1 MLVLEC
7 LKEIM
12 KLDQISM
19 TFNQLKQNVRKS
31 IQKVKT
37 VHFDKYLQGLEA
49 QGFFIIESLIMIVK
63 CS

>member
-1 MLVLEC
+1 
-7 LKEIM
+7 M

-37 VHFDKYLQGLEA
+37 VHCKNFIEYSYGNINQKIIKDKDKDSNLR
-49 QGFFIIESLIMIVK
+49 IIISLL
-63 CS
+63 SQN